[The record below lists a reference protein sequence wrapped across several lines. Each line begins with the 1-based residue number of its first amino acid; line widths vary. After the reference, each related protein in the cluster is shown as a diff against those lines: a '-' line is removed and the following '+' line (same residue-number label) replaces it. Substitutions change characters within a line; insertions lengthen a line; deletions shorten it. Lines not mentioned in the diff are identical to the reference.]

1 MRPAFALVIALT
13 IAAAPRPAAA
23 QRLAPNSFPRM
34 ELAAPTTQLAPGSAA
49 IAPGSAA
56 IVPNPTAIV
65 PNPTTSAAVVPAA
78 RSADGD
84 VAGMIL
90 GAVTLG
96 TAGLFA
102 GGMIGNRFQSHPCE
116 DCLEGPFYGALA
128 GVSLAIP
135 AGVHLANHGRGTL
148 GPSVAA
154 SLGIGALGFGAA
166 ALTDNWGLLLAIP
179 VLQIAASIGIE
190 QHTTRD

>member
-49 IAPGSAA
+49 IAPGSA
-56 IVPNPTAIV
+56 AIV

-135 AGVHLANHGRGTL
+135 AGVHLANHGRGRL